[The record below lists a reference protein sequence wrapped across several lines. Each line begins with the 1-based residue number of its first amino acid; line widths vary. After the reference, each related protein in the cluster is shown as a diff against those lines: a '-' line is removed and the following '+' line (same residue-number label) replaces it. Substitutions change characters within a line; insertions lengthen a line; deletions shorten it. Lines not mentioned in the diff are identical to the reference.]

1 MGLARRNIPHA
12 ASRYALCM
20 QITNDDASL
29 YYEIHGNGPDL
40 VLLHPFP
47 ANHKFWL
54 PIVDALAPR
63 FRLTLPDL
71 RGHGQSQPG
80 DGAATMQKHVRDLLR
95 ICEEARIQR
104 AVFVGCSIG
113 GYVNFELW
121 RQARERVKAFV
132 FMDTKAPAD
141 SEEARANRLKS
152 ADDVLARGPEA
163 FIDGMLPKL
172 IGRSTRSNRPD
183 IASAARAMMLETSAA
198 GIAAIQRGM
207 AERTDSTP
215 TLSTITVPTLVVFGE
230 EDDVPISEGEAIR
243 AGIRNSEMGVIEK
256 AGHYAVFEKPEESGR
271 ILREWLEKL
280 PRS

>member
-1 MGLARRNIPHA
+1 MCIRDR
-12 ASRYALCM
+12 CM

-29 YYEIHGNGPDL
+29 YYEIHGNGPDV

-47 ANHKFWL
+47 SNHKFWL

-113 GYVNFELW
+113 GYFELW

-141 SEEARANRLKS
+141 SGEARANRLKS

-172 IGRSTRSNRPD
+172 LGRSTRSNRPD

-230 EDDVPISEGEAIR
+230 EDDVPIREGEAIR
-243 AGIRNSEMGVIEK
+243 AGIRNYEMRV
-256 AGHYAVFEKPEESGR
+256 
-271 ILREWLEKL
+271 LEKTEHY
-280 PRS
+280 